1 MIGLARSGE
10 PMAPL
15 PLILNIA
22 IIVGMVGIIVYWV
35 RRFAVFRG
43 YKNIQ
48 DDVLQ
53 LAGLL
58 KTQAVRDGNDVVI
71 AGHLSGVP
79 TIVRFSQRVDTP
91 GLDLQMRVPA
101 AFNLTLVPKT
111 IRSGEGRVVM
121 RTGSVH
127 LDRKFNA
134 QTDHPMDVRMLIAE
148 ESILSSLEQLCCSS
162 QTGFS
167 IKNNRMEL
175 SEMVVPAFAGNHV
188 LDHLTS
194 MLAVAK
200 AMREMPGADQIKI
213 EPLPRQGSSWTI
225 RVALA
230 GGLLCLIALL
240 FAQPYSRPAA
250 ANANV
255 GLSSQTSGVA
265 PADAVRMQRLQGWH
279 IAEANDFSAA
289 AALFLRSYDL
299 ALSGR
304 VQADFSG
311 QGGALDNGYLLIDG
325 KGQRRVSMMANN
337 VVAYDAIF
345 PQAELIAR
353 IPKNNVARIQWTVA
367 PQSTADGDALLV
379 IQNANDPTA
388 SLVLLKHGA
397 QTYSARPV
405 DFSRIDLF

>member
-1 MIGLARSGE
+1 MD
-10 PMAPL
+10 PL

-22 IIVGMVGIIVYWV
+22 ITVGIVGIVVYWV

-48 DDVLQ
+48 ADVLQ
-53 LAGLL
+53 LAGFL
-58 KTQAVRDGNDVVI
+58 KTQPVRDGNDVVI

-79 TIVRFSQRVDTP
+79 TIVRFSQKVDTP
-91 GLDLQMRVPA
+91 GLDIQMRVPA

-111 IRSGEGRVVM
+111 IRSGEGRVVL
-121 RTGSVH
+121 RTGNAL

-134 QTDHPMDVRMLIAE
+134 QTDHPMEVKMLIAGE
-148 ESILSSLEQLCCSS
+148 AILSSFEQLCCSS
-162 QTGFS
+162 QTGVS
-167 IKNNRMEL
+167 LKNNRMEL
-175 SEMVVPAFAGNHV
+175 TEMVIPAFAGNHV

-194 MLAVAK
+194 MLTVAK
-200 AMREMPGADQIKI
+200 AMREMPGADQIKV

-240 FAQPYSRPAA
+240 FAQPYNRPTGG
-250 ANANV
+250 NV
-255 GLSSQTSGVA
+255 NVRLTAQTSGVM

-279 IAEANDFSAA
+279 VAGANDFSAV
-289 AALFLRSYDL
+289 AALFLRAHNLSS
-299 ALSGR
+299 SGR
-304 VQADFSG
+304 VQGDFSG
-311 QGGALDNGYLLIDG
+311 QGSALDNGYLLIDG
-325 KGQRRVSMMANN
+325 KGQRRVSLLAAG

-345 PQAELIAR
+345 PRADLIAR
-353 IPKNNVARIQWTVA
+353 IPKNNLARIQWIVV
-367 PQSTADGDALLV
+367 PQSAPDGDALLV

-388 SLVLLKHGA
+388 SLVLLRHGA

-405 DFSRIDLF
+405 DFTRIDLF